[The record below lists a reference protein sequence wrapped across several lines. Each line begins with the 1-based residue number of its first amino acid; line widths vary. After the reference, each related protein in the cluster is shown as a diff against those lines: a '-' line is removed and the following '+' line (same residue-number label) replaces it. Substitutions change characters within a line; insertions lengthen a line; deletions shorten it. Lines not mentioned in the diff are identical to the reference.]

1 MTTLYWLVIP
11 TFLVAT
17 VGTGLVVRYSLRKRI
32 MDFPN
37 PRSSHTYPTPRG
49 GGLAIVVSFQLAVI
63 AIFVLGG
70 LSFQEFAAISGGL
83 FIAAIGFVDD
93 IRNVGAQWRL
103 LVHIAAGIW
112 AIGWLGGMPPL
123 QLGTSLI
130 DLGFAGDI
138 LAILLIVWVLN
149 LFNFMDGIDGIAG
162 MEGAF
167 VALAAVLLAHGS
179 ELSDGLRVSLICLGV
194 SSIGFL
200 LWNWPAAKIF
210 MGDVGSG
217 FLGFVLCVL
226 MLATSQGKGISLW
239 TWLILFG
246 LFLVDA
252 TVTLMRR
259 MIQREKWYSA
269 HRSHAYQWLARQW
282 GSHTRVTLLALAIN
296 VFWLLPIAYLSIR
309 FSDVAWW
316 LCVLALGA
324 LVPLALLA
332 GAGRKEQ
339 GA

>member
-1 MTTLYWLVIP
+1 
-11 TFLVAT
+11 
-17 VGTGLVVRYSLRKRI
+17 
-32 MDFPN
+32 
-37 PRSSHTYPTPRG
+37 
-49 GGLAIVVSFQLAVI
+49 
-63 AIFVLGG
+63 
-70 LSFQEFAAISGGL
+70 
-83 FIAAIGFVDD
+83 
-93 IRNVGAQWRL
+93 
-103 LVHIAAGIW
+103 
-112 AIGWLGGMPPL
+112 
-123 QLGTSLI
+123 
-130 DLGFAGDI
+130 
-138 LAILLIVWVLN
+138 
-149 LFNFMDGIDGIAG
+149 
-162 MEGAF
+162 
-167 VALAAVLLAHGS
+167 LAAVLLAHGS

-309 FSDVAWW
+309 FSDVAW
-316 LCVLALGA
+316 LFFILA
-324 LVPLALLA
+324 
-332 GAGRKEQ
+332 RKKEKTR
-339 GA
+339 